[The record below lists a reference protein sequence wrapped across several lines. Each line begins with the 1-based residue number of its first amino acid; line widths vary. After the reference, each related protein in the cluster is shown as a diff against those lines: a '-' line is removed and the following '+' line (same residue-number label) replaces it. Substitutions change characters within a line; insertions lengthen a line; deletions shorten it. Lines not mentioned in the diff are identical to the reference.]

1 MILNDSPTILIAED
15 EALMRERLLAQLA
28 QVWPQARIAAV
39 AENGNDAWDAWLE
52 HEPDVVFLDIRMPG
66 LSGLEVARRIAERSH
81 IVFVTAYDQHA
92 LEAFQR
98 GAVDYLLKPVDASA
112 LERAVTRLKQRTRQ
126 APAALERM
134 LGEILQAKAPA
145 EVQRLKWLK
154 ASVGKQIRLINVN
167 DVLFLQSDT
176 KYTRVVLADG
186 EALIR
191 VPLKD
196 LLEGLDPEL
205 FWQIHRGT
213 IVNVHAIAAV
223 ERIDNERLQ
232 VQVKGSKEVLAVSR
246 TFTHV
251 FRD

>member
-1 MILNDSPTILIAED
+1 MNILIAED
-15 EALMRERLLAQLA
+15 EPLMRERLLAQLA
-28 QVWPQARIAAV
+28 QSWPEARIAAV
-39 AENGNDAWDAWLE
+39 AENGSDAWDAWLE
-52 HEPDVVFLDIRMPG
+52 HEPDVVFLDIQMPG
-66 LSGLEVARRIAERSH
+66 LTGLEVARRIAERSH

-98 GAVDYLLKPVDASA
+98 GAVDYLLKPVE
-112 LERAVTRLKQRTRQ
+112 L
-126 APAALERM
+126 AALERTVAR
-134 LGEILQAKAPA
+134 LRRRTQRPVALAPVLKEIAQSAP
-145 EVQRLKWLK
+145 QRLKWLK

-167 DVLFLQSDT
+167 EVLFLQSDT

-191 VPLKD
+191 IALKD

-213 IVNVHAIAAV
+213 IVNAHAIATV
-223 ERIDNERLQ
+223 ERTDNERLHLT
-232 VQVKGSKEVLAVSR
+232 VKGSHEVLVVSR
-246 TFTHV
+246 SFTHL